1 MPAAA
6 ADVPAVPSVLVRA
19 PRRAARCCGCPQA
32 EDLVCPPLRVARA
45 SARLR
50 GGRPPRAAPG
60 RARARARHAARPT
73 LNPTPRAQ
81 VYCYEDSKLLKVF
94 QAIVRA
100 LYDADVLGE
109 DTIIWWAKK
118 GAHPKGRNV
127 FQRDMEPFI
136 KWLEEAE
143 AEGDEE
149 EDEE

>member
-1 MPAAA
+1 LRALYD
-6 ADVPAVPSVLVRA
+6 ADVL
-19 PRRAARCCGCPQA
+19 G
-32 EDLVCPPLRVARA
+32 LN
-45 SARLR
+45 
-50 GGRPPRAAPG
+50 
-60 RARARARHAARPT
+60 PT
-73 LNPTPRAQ
+73 PTPRAQ